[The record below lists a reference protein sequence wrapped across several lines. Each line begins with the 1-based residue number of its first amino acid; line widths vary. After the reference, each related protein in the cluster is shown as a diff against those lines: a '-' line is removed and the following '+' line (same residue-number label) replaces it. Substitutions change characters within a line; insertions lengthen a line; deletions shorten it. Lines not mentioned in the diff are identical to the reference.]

1 MDKFYVN
8 YVNDNTKPMSQIQ
21 DAKFVKHEVFP
32 SDDIKSKTLLKNGF
46 ECVKFTDKMTEKVK
60 IISKLVDQKGNDV
73 YNDKIYKEFVEDV
86 TKMLKIFLKSDKYN
100 KYHTDVI
107 NISSKFRKS
116 DSKKICYDKYVIE
129 SCIPHVHTDWYP
141 NQSLTTIMLTQGE
154 LLDKLKKMGIN
165 KKFTSFE
172 TALEWNKFYDPIF
185 CDIINIW
192 IPLSDTVKNSP
203 FGLIDIQTLDMNDH
217 TPVMGTLMNGNKKY
231 FDVTSRTKY
240 NKNHKFYFKS
250 DITIGEAYIFNSLNV
265 AHSALENS
273 NKDKYPE
280 RKSVEIRFLIINN
293 TGLHKYYDV
302 LNNIFDKDEKH
313 EDIIKKWKID

>member
-107 NISSKFRKS
+107 NINSRFRNS
-116 DSKKICYDKYVIE
+116 DSKHTYFEKDVVEEGVNY
-129 SCIPHVHTDWYP
+129 VHTDWYP
-141 NQSLTTIMLTQGE
+141 HQSLTTIMLTQGE

-172 TALEWNKFYDPIF
+172 TTTEWNKFYDPIF
-185 CDIINIW
+185 CDIINVW
-192 IPLSDTVKNSP
+192 IPLSDTVKASP
-203 FGLIDIQTLDMNDH
+203 LSFIDINSMNINDH
-217 TPVMGTLMNGNKKY
+217 IPLFGVLNNNNKKY
-231 FDVTSRTKY
+231 YEIASRTKY
-240 NKNHKFYFKS
+240 NANQKFYYKP
-250 DITIGEAYIFNSLNV
+250 DITVGEAYIFCSSNV

-280 RKSVEIRFLIINN
+280 RKSIEIRFLIINN